1 VGPVQSEFGFHVIQV
16 TDVKPAKVRTLAEV
30 TPEIEAGLRKQAAS
44 RRFAEVSEQFTN
56 MVYEQP
62 TSLKP
67 TADTLKL
74 TVKQSPWITKGA
86 AGGAILSNPKLLA
99 EIFSADTI
107 KSKRNTSAVEVA
119 PGVLVA
125 ARVIEHKPPQLS
137 PFESVQADIQRK
149 LQREEALKLARAE
162 GEAKL
167 KELQA
172 GKDAGLK
179 WPAPLGVNRQ
189 KPGGLFPQVLDR
201 VFRADAKKL
210 PAYVGVETPGGYSL
224 VQVSKVI
231 DIEKVD
237 DAKRDAM
244 GARLKD
250 AVAAQEFEATLA
262 SLRGRVGVT
271 VRKDVLEKKKEN

>member
-1 VGPVQSEFGFHVIQV
+1 V
-16 TDVKPAKVRTLAEV
+16 TDIKPAKVKTLAEV
-30 TPEIEAGLRKQAAS
+30 TPEIEAALRKQAAQ
-44 RRFAEVSEQFTN
+44 RRFAEVAEQFTN

-74 TVKQSPWITKGA
+74 SVQQSPWITKGA
-86 AGGAILSNPKLLA
+86 PGSPLFSNPKLLA
-99 EIFSADTI
+99 EIFSAETI
-107 KSKRNTSAVEVA
+107 KNKRNTSAVEVST
-119 PGVLVA
+119 GVLVS
-125 ARVIEHKPPQLS
+125 ARVIEHKPPELR
-137 PFESVQADIQRK
+137 PFETVQADIQRRQ
-149 LQREEALKLARAE
+149 QREAALKLAREE

-189 KPGGLFPQVLDR
+189 KPGGLFPQVIDK
-201 VFRADAKKL
+201 VFRADGKKL
-210 PAYVGVETPGGYSL
+210 PAYVGVETPSGYSL

-237 DAKRDAM
+237 DAKREQMA
-244 GARLKD
+244 ARLRD

-262 SLRGRVGVT
+262 SLKGRVGVT
-271 VRKDVLEKKKEN
+271 VRKDALEKKKEAN

>member
-1 VGPVQSEFGFHVIQV
+1 VIQV

-62 TSLKP
+62 TSLQP

-74 TVKQSPWITKGA
+74 PVKQSPWITKGA
-86 AGGAILSNPKLLA
+86 PGSPLLSNPKLLG
-99 EIFSADTI
+99 EIFSAETI
-107 KSKRNTSAVEVA
+107 KNKRNTSAVEVA

-125 ARVIEHKPPQLS
+125 ARVIEHKPPQLRA
-137 PFESVQADIQRK
+137 FETVQAEIQRK
-149 LQREEALKLARAE
+149 LQREEALKLARAD

-167 KELQA
+167 KELQE

-189 KPGGLFPQVLDR
+189 KPGGLFPQVIDK

-210 PAYVGVETPGGYSL
+210 PAYVGVENPGGYSL

-237 DAKRDAM
+237 EAKREAM
-244 GARLKD
+244 AARLRD